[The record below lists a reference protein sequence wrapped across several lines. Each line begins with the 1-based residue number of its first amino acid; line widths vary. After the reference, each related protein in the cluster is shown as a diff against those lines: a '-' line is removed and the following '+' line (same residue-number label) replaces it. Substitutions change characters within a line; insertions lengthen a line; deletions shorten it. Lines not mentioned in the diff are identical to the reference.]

1 MTPDHFLSKNSI
13 GAWAVF
19 FGGMPL
25 CPDGTLDAAI
35 RCAKHYKLPLTGQW
49 WDGGACAW
57 RPASELQDAAPCS
70 TC

>member
-25 CPDGTLDAAI
+25 CPDGTLGDAI
-35 RCAKHYKLPLTGQW
+35 RCAERYKLPLTGQW